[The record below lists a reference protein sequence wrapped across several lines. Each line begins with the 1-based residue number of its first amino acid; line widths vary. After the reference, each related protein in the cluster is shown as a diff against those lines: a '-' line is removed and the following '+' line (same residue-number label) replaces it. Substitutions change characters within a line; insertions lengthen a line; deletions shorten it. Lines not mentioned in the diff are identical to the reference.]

1 MAAPTDISVIV
12 PIYNEEESLPILHA
26 EIAAALEAM
35 GVPWEVIYVDDCSR
49 DRSLAVMLDLRAGD
63 SHVRIVKF
71 RRNFGQT
78 AAMAAGFDASR
89 GEVVITLDGDLQN
102 DPADI
107 PALVAAL
114 DDGYDIAAGWRKR
127 RHDGYFLRLLPSKI
141 ANRLIALVTGVTI
154 HDTGCT
160 LKAFRRKLV
169 KNMSIYAEQHRFL
182 PVMSAGSG
190 AKITEVVVNHRARQF
205 GESKYGIGRAT
216 RVLLD
221 LLSVKLIS
229 QFSQRPLHYFGLLC
243 LMFLG
248 FGLFFGGVGIIS
260 IGDGA
265 SRPSGTGPL
274 VEGTL
279 NEWELVVVS
288 IAMLM
293 VVLTVFYFLL
303 GLLAELAVKASG
315 MHRRGTLNRIL
326 SELH

>member
-1 MAAPTDISVIV
+1 MSVPTDVSVVV
-12 PIYNEEESLPILHA
+12 PIYNEEESLPILHS
-26 EIAAALEAM
+26 EIAAALNGM
-35 GVPWEVIYVDDCSR
+35 GVLWEVIYVDDCSR
-49 DRSLAVMLDLRAGD
+49 DRSLAVMLKLRA
-63 SHVRIVKF
+63 
-71 RRNFGQT
+71 
-78 AAMAAGFDASR
+78 
-89 GEVVITLDGDLQN
+89 N

-107 PALVAAL
+107 PKLVEALE
-114 DDGYDIAAGWRKR
+114 DGGYDIAAGWRKL
-127 RHDGYFLRLLPSKI
+127 RHDGFLLRLLPSKI

-160 LKAFRRKLV
+160 LKAFRRKLI

-243 LMFLG
+243 ISFLG
-248 FGLFFGGVGIIS
+248 VGLFFAGIGILS
-260 IGDGA
+260 IGGGA
-265 SRPSGTGPL
+265 SRPSGTDPL
-274 VEGTL
+274 MQMTF
-279 NEWELVVVS
+279 NEWELVVIS
-288 IAMLM
+288 IAMLLF
-293 VVLTVFYFLL
+293 VLTVFYALL